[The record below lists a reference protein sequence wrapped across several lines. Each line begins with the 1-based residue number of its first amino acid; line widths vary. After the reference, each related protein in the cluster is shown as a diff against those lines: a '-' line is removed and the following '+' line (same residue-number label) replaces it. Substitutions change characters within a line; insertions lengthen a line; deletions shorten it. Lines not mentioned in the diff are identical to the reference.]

1 MSGWGPAHLPGNAI
15 EQRHSKFILKGFDLL
30 RHGRLRQQQFLRSA
44 TKVQV
49 SGNRT
54 KDFEPEVLHRSL
66 LSTGSAKRCNLGF
79 LPQQSLSAL
88 HGHDRRRLQSNQ
100 RASRWWIA
108 RQLWEVLLF
117 GFAARFV
124 ILVLKRTYDQED
136 PGAIPFLCD

>member
-1 MSGWGPAHLPGNAI
+1 MSGWGQRDPPGNAI

-66 LSTGSAKRCNLGF
+66 LSTGSAKRCSRGF
-79 LPQQSLSAL
+79 LPQQSLSVL
-88 HGHDRRRLQSNQ
+88 HCHDRPASPAAQCQ
-100 RASRWWIA
+100 RASKWWIA
-108 RQLWEVLLF
+108 RQSWEVLLLDSLR
-117 GFAARFV
+117 GSSS
-124 ILVLKRTYDQED
+124 LVLKRT
-136 PGAIPFLCD
+136 